1 MRLLWRGKFAGS
13 KFFFGKYNY
22 RLLYSRYGFRFLKYL
37 FSSRYSSNILISDNS
52 YLLNNFYFKFVALI
66 LSINYKLSS
75 FNYNSIGHRLL
86 NRGQPT
92 NSVVSFE
99 RRVYWKTGNWNSIIK
114 NISTKKREQFRK
126 YKLIFNLYNQ
136 LKIEKNLRVKKN
148 LYKKIKK
155 LLIRYFILRRSL
167 VYKMKDKIIVRF
179 LRLFFRK
186 KGKRKFLT
194 KFYKNLVYK
203 LKLKKKNYFLMK
215 KFYKKYFNKGVRFN
229 RKFKY
234 DLNFNKL
241 DLNSINKIINENKY
255 AKNRNKK
262 FSYFIPKIFSWS
274 AMYRMKLY
282 SKYFSKLNY
291 SYYVTDNKKNKYF
304 KKLNFIKQNLIT
316 NKYSN
321 IYLLSLECY
330 ILMFLKRISII
341 FCNNLSIKFKINKYY
356 KLLNKFEK
364 FIYRY
369 LFIQNINLV
378 NRKLLC
384 YNIVWKI
391 HNWFLNNILVLN
403 SNKFISNNNIK
414 INFNIYLVKKVR
426 LWIFFK
432 FLQNN
437 SLINNIMGKNKINYL
452 KFNIFSNFKF
462 LNWWF
467 CYYSN
472 NNIYNWFIKNLLYLN
487 NINKKFNKLANFV
500 YYYFYLNN
508 VSQVRLSFF
517 IFLYLHYDWYIKV
530 MKKNKKFLIWF

>member
-13 KFFFGKYNY
+13 KFFWGKYNY
-22 RLLYSRYGFRFLKYL
+22 KLLYSKYGFRFLKFL
-37 FSSRYSSNILISDNS
+37 FSSRYSSNILISDNP
-52 YLLNNFYFKFVALI
+52 YLLNNFYFKFVSLI
-66 LSINYKLSS
+66 LSVNYKLDSS
-75 FNYNSIGHRLL
+75 NYNAVGHRLF

-99 RRVYWKTGNWNSIIK
+99 RGVYWKTDKWNSIIK
-114 NISTKKREQFRK
+114 NISTKKREQFKRQ
-126 YKLIFNLYNQ
+126 KLIFNLYNK
-136 LKIEKNLRVKKN
+136 LKIEKNFKVKKN

-155 LLIRYFILRRSL
+155 LLIMYFSLRRSL
-167 VYKMKDKIIVRF
+167 VYKMKGKIITRF

-186 KGKRKFLT
+186 KGKRRFLT
-194 KFYKNLVYK
+194 RFYKKLIYK
-203 LKLKKKNYFLMK
+203 LRLKKKNFFLVK
-215 KFYKKYFNKGVRFN
+215 NSYKVFKSNKIRFN

-241 DLNSINKIINENKY
+241 DLNSINHILNKNKYFKNENK
-255 AKNRNKK
+255 KI
-262 FSYFIPKIFSWS
+262 SYFVPKIFSWS
-274 AMYRMKLY
+274 VMYRMKLY

-291 SYYVTDNKKNKYF
+291 SYYVTDQKKNKF
-304 KKLNFIKQNLIT
+304 LRKSNFIKQNLIT

-321 IYLLSLECY
+321 IYLLSLEHY
-330 ILMFLKRISII
+330 ISMFLKKISVI
-341 FCNNLSIKFKINKYY
+341 FSDNLSIKFKMNRYY
-356 KLLNKFEK
+356 RLLNKFEK

-369 LFIQNINLV
+369 LSIQNLNI

-403 SNKFISNNNIK
+403 SNRFINNDIKFNVNV
-414 INFNIYLVKKVR
+414 YLVKKMR

-432 FLQNN
+432 FLQNS
-437 SLINNIMGKNKINYL
+437 SLINNTVSKKKINYL
-452 KFNIFSNFKF
+452 KFNMFSNLKF

-472 NNIYNWFIKNLLYLN
+472 NNIYNWFIKNLLNLNIIHKKSNKLVNFAYYYYYLN
-487 NINKKFNKLANFV
+487 NIGK
-500 YYYFYLNN
+500 
-508 VSQVRLSFF
+508 VRLSSF
-517 IFLYLHYDWYIKV
+517 IFLYLHYDWYTKI